1 MKGRNFALVEQIAN
15 KIRSVAMKKSF
26 WMPVVLVAMSLL
38 GCGKEISR
46 EFLDQSGGKLYER
59 GEHTPYTGKVFNDRS
74 FFLTHSVGSKV
85 SCRSHLVDGVYDGSY
100 LCKDENTGN
109 TVIDAH
115 MENGKLDGELKS
127 YDYKTGKKIID
138 AEFKE
143 GLLDGEVI
151 VYLDGEKVCE
161 TQYKKG
167 KMEGK
172 HVCWGVALVSY
183 TSRPFGSVNVIRVN
197 SFDSSEKTADAI
209 FENGKIKDGFSVFYL
224 PQPPSFP
231 VFFIKSK
238 FHDGKKNGQQFVYIA
253 DGVKSIGKVLSASGE
268 YNDGKESGT
277 FTWYTNDGKSVCAEE
292 KYKDGNSVSGFI
304 NSYYVDGTLAGKLN
318 LAPLNSFF
326 VKTGKEVTVTTE
338 NCDLKEN
345 KGDCSKKVT
354 QWDNGVVLKSVTTAY
369 TDNFKTISVVSTK
382 ELIKESVGKNFKDFG
397 ADLVD
402 VKGACGWLGGGPSR
416 MFAVKEFYFPTYL
429 NSVLQKEHETY
440 ESSYVTYE
448 NNQPVQEEVCPYGIV
463 HYSDGCFTRKIDV
476 EENTGTD
483 TGNGKVDNQNSPST
497 PTNDQ
502 SNILSSSE
510 ANGGAL
516 SNPVLSESLQIKSD
530 KELSG
535 VILPGPSF
543 DCAKA
548 ATSIEKMICSDTYI
562 GNLDGILSQNYK
574 ALFGDEYGFDDAG
587 KKSTRNEQKAWMVKR
602 NACATKE
609 CVIDAYKSRID
620 EICDITI
627 VDGAYQCQS
636 WRSIDEHMTQ

>member
-1 MKGRNFALVEQIAN
+1 
-15 KIRSVAMKKSF
+15 MKKSF

-74 FFLTHSVGSKV
+74 FFLTHGVGSKV

-167 KMEGK
+167 KMVGK
-172 HVCWGVALVSY
+172 HVCWGVAGTSY
-183 TSRPFGSVNVIRVN
+183 TSLLFGVMNVVRVK
-197 SFDSSEKTADAI
+197 SFGASEKTTDAI
-209 FENGKIKDGFSVFYL
+209 FENGKIKEGFFTSLYHRSPSL
-224 PQPPSFP
+224 PAFL
-231 VFFIKSK
+231 IKSE
-238 FHDGKKNGQQFVYIA
+238 FHDGEKNGQQVVYIA
-253 DGVKSIGKVLSASGE
+253 DDVESINKVLFASGE
-268 YNDGKESGT
+268 YNKGKKSGT
-277 FTWYTNDGKSVCAEE
+277 FTWHTRDGKSICAEE
-292 KYKDGNSVSGFI
+292 KYEDGNSVSGFI
-304 NSYYVDGTLAGKLN
+304 NSYYVDGTMAGKVD
-318 LAPLNSFF
+318 LAPLNYFF
-326 VKTGKEVTVTTE
+326 VKTGQEVTVTE
-338 NCDLKEN
+338 KNCDLKEN

-382 ELIKESVGKNFKDFG
+382 ELIKESIGKSFKDVG
-397 ADLVD
+397 DGQ
-402 VKGACGWLGGGPSR
+402 VKGACGWEGGPVAR
-416 MFAVKEFYFPTYL
+416 IDAAVPEFYFPAYQETI
-429 NSVLQKEHETY
+429 LQKEHETY

-587 KKSTRNEQKAWMVKR
+587 KKSTKDEQKAWMVKR